1 MIRLA
6 PLVFVALL
14 LPTAPVLADTARTI
28 IVMDGSGSMW
38 GQIDGRAKLEIA
50 RETVAEVLG
59 TLPAA
64 QELGLMA
71 YGHRR
76 KGDCSDIELVVPPGP
91 GTGPAILQTV
101 NTMRFLGKTPLS
113 QSVKQAAEALRY
125 GEEAATVVLV
135 TDGLETCEADPCALG
150 RELEAAGLNFTAH
163 VIGFGLTQA
172 EGAQVA
178 CLATE
183 TGGRYIQASDAGS
196 LSAALRETIVA
207 AAPEPEPV
215 PEPEPEPVPVLPQAS
230 LTAPESAPAGS
241 VLEVGFEGPR
251 EEFDYIRILDANG
264 DWQAEAN
271 AGEDPFVTIR
281 LPFEPGPYEIVYLYQ
296 TAEIIARKPLTI
308 TEAVVSLTAP
318 DTAPA
323 GSLID
328 VQWTGPGAEYDYI
341 NLLDAAGERVAE
353 SYVGASSPVQVRLPF
368 TTGAFTLTYLFQSS
382 DVIFSRPITLTEAPV
397 SITAPDTA
405 QVGTDVTLAWV
416 GPATDFD
423 NIQFYRQSD
432 DSRLGYQYL
441 GDTDQLV
448 FTMPEEP
455 GMYEFRYVFLDQ
467 ETIHV
472 RPISVTLDKVEAAP
486 VAPSTVTAL
495 TSDDLTPVTILAD
508 DSGMFHVIWSGVP
521 VPGQDLPPEAWAV
534 EEGVV
539 GPVET
544 AFFPGDYD
552 ILGDAGDQVF
562 AGRITVSADGEN
574 RFVIPFD
581 PNRSPSGPDDPANA
595 PGDPVPI
602 AISGVYGFGV
612 TWRAIPLSGQDSD
625 VLGDVAGPGAA
636 WNTRLDPGL
645 WRIVGQAEG
654 AVGAVYA
661 GDIQVS
667 ASGETTIVMPHFM
680 VNPDFP
686 SDGGYR
692 CNGKPICGMTDL
704 ATGLGMILPDGYGTD
719 MPLFAQTAGG
729 VRADSPMVSVLDITG
744 ATDEV
749 IAVLNPLQWLESNG
763 TCTDT
768 EAGSFCTFAGLTAL
782 QVERARV
789 IGASITIGPPR
800 DTPQT
805 LRDAGI
811 LVTNPPENLFDLLA
825 PDWKRN

>member
-6 PLVFVALL
+6 ALASVALL
-14 LPTAPVLADTARTI
+14 LPLAPANAETPRTI

-59 TLPAA
+59 TMPAA

-91 GTGPAILQTV
+91 GTGPAILKSV
-101 NTMRFLGKTPLS
+101 NSMRFMGKTPLS
-113 QSVKQAAEALRY
+113 QSVKQAAEALRF

-215 PEPEPEPVPVLPQAS
+215 PEPEPAALPEATLDAPDRAEKGSEIVVGWTGPDGPLDTIQVAVPGEGAGRNFAYTKSGNPVTLRLPA
-230 LTAPESAPAGS
+230 EAGS
-241 VLEVGFEGPR
+241 YELRYKLGDSVVLATRPIEIVEAMVSLDAPDVVEVGA
-251 EEFDYIRILDANG
+251 D
-264 DWQAEAN
+264 
-271 AGEDPFVTIR
+271 VTIR
-281 LPFEPGPYEIVYLYQ
+281 WQGPDAPQDNIQIGTPDGYYTTYGYVSGVN
-296 TAEIIARKPLTI
+296 PL
-308 TEAVVSLTAP
+308 VLTAP
-318 DTAPA
+318 DEAGDYELRYKFRDSEVILTRPLKVVPLGEGPLDQGAAPMGAEFVPVAFDVPPGLEGVALEWSAVPIEGTTFAVEAMAMPEAQTGGWQGRLEPGDWDVTA
-323 GSLID
+323 D
-328 VQWTGPGAEYDYI
+328 GPGFRLFA
-341 NLLDAAGERVAE
+341 R
-353 SYVGASSPVQVRLPF
+353 VQV
-368 TTGAFTLTYLFQSS
+368 
-382 DVIFSRPITLTEAPV
+382 V
-397 SITAPDTA
+397 
-405 QVGTDVTLAWV
+405 
-416 GPATDFD
+416 
-423 NIQFYRQSD
+423 
-432 DSRLGYQYL
+432 
-441 GDTDQLV
+441 
-448 FTMPEEP
+448 PE
-455 GMYEFRYVFLDQ
+455 D
-467 ETIHV
+467 
-472 RPISVTLDKVEAAP
+472 
-486 VAPSTVTAL
+486 
-495 TSDDLTPVTILAD
+495 
-508 DSGMFHVIWSGVP
+508 
-521 VPGQDLPPEAWAV
+521 
-534 EEGVV
+534 
-539 GPVET
+539 
-544 AFFPGDYD
+544 
-552 ILGDAGDQVF
+552 
-562 AGRITVSADGEN
+562 EN
-574 RFVIPFD
+574 RFVIPMVVQSPAEAASFESEGMGED
-581 PNRSPSGPDDPANA
+581 PPTNA

-625 VLGDVAGPGAA
+625 VLGDVAGLGAA

-686 SDGGYR
+686 SEGGYR

-719 MPLFAQTAGG
+719 MPLFAQTAAG
-729 VRADSPMVSVLDITG
+729 VRADAPMVSVLDITG
-744 ATDEV
+744 ATAEV

-763 TCTDT
+763 TCVGT
-768 EAGSFCTFAGLTAL
+768 EAGQFCTFAGLTAA
-782 QVERARV
+782 QADGARV
-789 IGASITIGPPR
+789 IGTSIMTGTPR

-805 LRDAGI
+805 LRDTGI

>member
-1 MIRLA
+1 MNRLA
-6 PLVFVALL
+6 ALASVALL
-14 LPTAPVLADTARTI
+14 LPLAPANAETPRTI

-59 TLPAA
+59 TMPAA

-91 GTGPAILQTV
+91 GTGPAILQSV

-196 LSAALRETIVA
+196 LSTALRETIVA

-215 PEPEPEPVPVLPQAS
+215 PEPEPAVLPEATLDAPDRAEKGSEIVVGWTGPDGPQDTIQVALPGEGAGIS
-230 LTAPESAPAGS
+230 FTYTSSGNPANLRLPAAVGSYELRYKLGDRVVLATRPIEIVEAMVSLDAPDVVEVGADVSILWQGPDAPQDNIQIGTLDGYYTTYGYVSGANPLVLTAPE
-241 VLEVGFEGPR
+241 E
-251 EEFDYIRILDANG
+251 
-264 DWQAEAN
+264 
-271 AGEDPFVTIR
+271 
-281 LPFEPGPYEIVYLYQ
+281 
-296 TAEIIARKPLTI
+296 
-308 TEAVVSLTAP
+308 
-318 DTAPA
+318 
-323 GSLID
+323 
-328 VQWTGPGAEYDYI
+328 
-341 NLLDAAGERVAE
+341 
-353 SYVGASSPVQVRLPF
+353 
-368 TTGAFTLTYLFQSS
+368 
-382 DVIFSRPITLTEAPV
+382 
-397 SITAPDTA
+397 
-405 QVGTDVTLAWV
+405 
-416 GPATDFD
+416 
-423 NIQFYRQSD
+423 
-432 DSRLGYQYL
+432 
-441 GDTDQLV
+441 
-448 FTMPEEP
+448 
-455 GMYEFRYVFLDQ
+455 
-467 ETIHV
+467 
-472 RPISVTLDKVEAAP
+472 
-486 VAPSTVTAL
+486 
-495 TSDDLTPVTILAD
+495 
-508 DSGMFHVIWSGVP
+508 
-521 VPGQDLPPEAWAV
+521 
-534 EEGVV
+534 
-539 GPVET
+539 
-544 AFFPGDYD
+544 PGDYELRYKFRD
-552 ILGDAGDQVF
+552 QEVILTRPLKVVPVGEGPLDQGAAPMGAEFVPVAFDVPPGLEGAALEWSAVPIEGTTFAVEVMAMPEAQTGGWQGRLEPGDWDVTAEGPGVRLFARVQV
-562 AGRITVSADGEN
+562 VPEDEN
-574 RFVIPFD
+574 RFVIPVVAQSSADEASFESEGMGED
-581 PNRSPSGPDDPANA
+581 PPTGA

-625 VLGDVAGPGAA
+625 VLGDVAALGAA

-654 AVGAVYA
+654 AIGAVYA
-661 GDIQVS
+661 GDIQVL

-686 SDGGYR
+686 SEGGYR
-692 CNGKPICGMTDL
+692 CKGKPICGMTDL

-719 MPLFAQTAGG
+719 MPLFAQTAAG
-729 VRADSPMVSVLDITG
+729 VRAAAPMVSMLDITG
-744 ATDEV
+744 TTDEV
-749 IAVLNPLQWLESNG
+749 IAVLNPLQWLQSNG
-763 TCTDT
+763 TCTET
-768 EAGSFCTFAGLTAL
+768 EAGSFCTFAGLTAA
-782 QVERARV
+782 QADGARA
-789 IGASITIGPPR
+789 IGASIMTGTPR

-805 LRDAGI
+805 LRDTGI